1 MTRKTKAEMLAE
13 SMQRFELEQLRLGH
27 ADLKLRILAALSA
40 QSATTGLV
48 PQALKL
54 MQELKTQAGQ

>member
-1 MTRKTKAEMLAE
+1 MTRKTKAEMLPEA
-13 SMQRFELEQLRLGH
+13 MLRFELEQLQAAH

-54 MQELKTQAGQ
+54 KQELKA